1 MIEISFGM
9 SYFEMIDM
17 AYSRIQLPLQNV
29 FALTVHKTQ
38 GLSLQ
43 NVTIS
48 FDSDMFCAGQAYT
61 ALSRAQ
67 RLQDVSIAS
76 LNWSAFKVDRSSVEE
91 YDRLKSL
98 EL

>member
-1 MIEISFGM
+1 MVEISFDS
-9 SYFEMIDM
+9 SYFEMNGI
-17 AYSRIQLPLQNV
+17 AYSRMQLPLQNA

-61 ALSRAQ
+61 ALSRARQ
-67 RLQDVSIAS
+67 LQDVSIAS
-76 LNWSAFKVDRSSVEE
+76 LDWSAFKVDQESVEE
-91 YDRLKSL
+91 YVRLKGL
-98 EL
+98 E